1 MHSLIKELNKINS
14 VIKFLDHQVSS
25 LEHPI
30 CRTVLGT
37 GYTVINKADA
47 LSALLEFAVQEE
59 ALTIT
64 RNRDQLFYIS
74 LPSKGPRTRT
84 IQCSISFAPMQIIAE
99 CLKIT

>member
-1 MHSLIKELNKINS
+1 MYSLIKELNKINS

-64 RNRDQLFYIS
+64 RKQRPTLLYLFAFQ
-74 LPSKGPRTRT
+74 R
-84 IQCSISFAPMQIIAE
+84 A
-99 CLKIT
+99 

>member
-14 VIKFLDHQVSS
+14 VIKFLDHQLSS
-25 LEHPI
+25 LEHSI

-64 RNRDQLFYIS
+64 RTETNSFIS
-74 LPSKGPRTRT
+74 LCLPKGLELE
-84 IQCSISFAPMQIIAE
+84 QHSVQ
-99 CLKIT
+99 